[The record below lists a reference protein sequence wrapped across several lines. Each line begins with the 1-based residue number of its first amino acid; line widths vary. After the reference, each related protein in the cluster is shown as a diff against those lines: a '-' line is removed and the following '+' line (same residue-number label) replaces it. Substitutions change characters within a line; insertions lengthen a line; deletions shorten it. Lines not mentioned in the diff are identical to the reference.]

1 MRCCGRCM
9 ARTISKRAS
18 WLSHFLGQYWGLL
31 VSPSNVFT
39 SSSPSAL
46 LAMERATGI
55 EPAYPAWEA
64 GALPLSYA
72 RNV

>member
-31 VSPSNVFT
+31 VSPSNVASVLLRYPLTFHFA
-39 SSSPSAL
+39 SSSPPPL
-46 LAMERATGI
+46 LAME
-55 EPAYPAWEA
+55 
-64 GALPLSYA
+64 
-72 RNV
+72 V